1 MKKFI
6 VETATQT
13 VLNVIMVDPNNIP
26 VLPSGQEYRDEAGN
40 KGQHW
45 NGTEWVYPTE
55 RLERM
60 ERDRRDNKLVKYV
73 DPIATNTLKWN
84 ALSPTEQ
91 AAWATYRQALLDV
104 PQQTGFPQTV
114 VWPTKVGE

>member
-26 VLPSGQEYRDEAGN
+26 VLPSKQEYRDEAGN
-40 KGQHW
+40 TGQHW
-45 NGTEWVYPTE
+45 NGTEWVYPVE
-55 RLERM
+55 IIEQE
-60 ERDRRDNKLVKYV
+60 ERDRRNNKLAKYV
-73 DPIATNTLKWN
+73 DDLAGNSLRWA

-91 AAWATYRQALLDV
+91 AAWSTYRQALLDV
-104 PQQTGFPQTV
+104 PQQSGFPNDIT
-114 VWPTKVGE
+114 WPTEPEG